1 MKITDIEIRA
11 CRHRDPVMKDSEM
24 RDGKKSDLEFLVI
37 TFHTNEGLSTST
49 FGFAGRGASMAGEIA
64 NSIFKPFFIG
74 RDPLY
79 REKHWHEYR
88 MADRWWNHAPIYSYG
103 PFDINCWVLSSLQ
116 AGQPLYKYLG
126 AYRDQ
131 VPIYGSSLVYKTP
144 EQYAKEA
151 KEYQKKGF
159 NAYKIHP
166 PGTYDLDLE
175 IHQAVRSAVSN
186 DFKLMSDP
194 VAPYTFE
201 QALRLGRELEKLNY
215 YWYEEPLFDE
225 NFHNLRELTRI
236 LDIPIIGTEVIAKH
250 PYSVAECISTRVVD
264 MVRADVSWSGGI
276 TATMK
281 TAHLAESFGVQCE
294 IHTAI
299 YHPLELV
306 NLHCCAA
313 IKNSEF
319 FEVLVPYDYFD
330 FGLKEKIKVENG
342 SAQLPSKPGLGI
354 ELDWDFIDNT
364 TFKKF

>member
-1 MKITDIEIRA
+1 MKIKDIEIRM
-11 CRHRDPVMKDSEM
+11 CRHKESVMKDSEM

-37 TFHTNEGLSTST
+37 TFHTDEGLSSST
-49 FGFAGRGASMAGEIA
+49 FGFAGRGAEMAGEIA
-64 NSIFKPFFIG
+64 NSIFRPFFIG

-79 REKHWHEYR
+79 REQHWHDYR

-103 PFDINCWVLSSLQ
+103 PFDINCWLLSSMQ

-126 AYRDQ
+126 AYRDK
-131 VPIYGSSLVYKTP
+131 VPIYGSSLVLKTP
-144 EQYAKEA
+144 EAYAKEA
-151 KEYQKKGF
+151 LEYKEKGF
-159 NAYKIHP
+159 NAYKLHP
-166 PGTYDLDLE
+166 PGKYDFDLE
-175 IHQAVRSAVSN
+175 AHKKVREAVGEG
-186 DFKLMSDP
+186 FKLMSDP

-201 QALRLGRELEKLNY
+201 QALRFGRELEKLNY

-319 FEVLVPYDYFD
+319 FEVLVPYEYFN
-330 FGLKEKIKVENG
+330 FGLKKPINVKDG
-342 SAQLPSKPGLGI
+342 FAYLPNDPGLGVD
-354 ELDWDFIDNT
+354 LDWDFIDNT
-364 TFKKF
+364 TFKKI

>member
-1 MKITDIEIRA
+1 MKIIDIEIRM
-11 CRHRDPVMKDSEM
+11 CRHNDPVMKDSEM
-24 RDGKKSDLEFLVI
+24 RDGKKSELEFLVI
-37 TFHTNEGLSTST
+37 TFHTDEGLSTST
-49 FGFAGRGASMAGEIA
+49 FGFAGRGAAMAGEIA

-103 PFDINCWVLSSLQ
+103 PFDINCWVLSALQ
-116 AGQPLYKYLG
+116 ANQPLYKYLG

-131 VPIYGSSLVYKTP
+131 VPIYGSSLVLKTP
-144 EQYAKEA
+144 EEYAKEA
-151 KEYQKKGF
+151 KEYKERGF

-166 PGTYDLDLE
+166 PGNYELDLE
-175 IHQAVRSAVSN
+175 IHKAARKAVGD
-186 DFKLMSDP
+186 DFKLMSYP

-201 QALRLGRELEKLNY
+201 QALRFGRELEKLNY

-264 MVRADVSWSGGI
+264 MVRTDVSWSGGI

-319 FEVLVPYDYFD
+319 FEVLVPYNYFN
-330 FGLKEKIKVENG
+330 FGLKESIKVADG
-342 SAQLPSKPGLGI
+342 FAYLPSNPGLGI
-354 ELDWDFIDNT
+354 DFDWDFIDHS
-364 TFKKF
+364 TFKKY